1 MNKRKLL
8 AENFIVYGIGTV
20 LCNLIPFI
28 MIPILVRIMPNSSYY
43 MGINDLINSLI
54 SLVSVF
60 GLMGM
65 YDALFRLFFDYKEDD
80 FEHQK
85 QVCSTT
91 LTITLF
97 FSSICMV
104 GLFLFREWISEFF
117 FESNKLTYLVVICAI
132 SVVLNNV
139 KNIVMTPTRMLNQR
153 KVYVIG
159 STILPLIS
167 YLVALGMVLEGG
179 YLIALPM
186 GALISMIMGII
197 YFGIINRHY
206 FSYQFLNLSMIKP
219 LLAIG
224 VPLFPTFVIFWVY
237 SSCDKIMIVRMLGVN
252 ANGTYAVANKLAT
265 ISQLLT
271 SAFAGGWSYYN
282 FATIEDERRVLDF
295 SKIIEYFFALGV
307 LAFCIC
313 RLSGDFVMEL
323 LFTSQYKDTGSAFS
337 YLFVAPIIY
346 MIYQLMGSQFLLIKK
361 TIYNSFIAASGVIFN
376 IILNYVWIK
385 QIGVLGASVAT
396 VTSYLIIMLIAAVA
410 LKKRE
415 MIVLRIRE
423 CLLVILLSLHQSLD
437 LFMINESIVK
447 VVSVISIIIIL
458 AFYAKEFKLE
468 INNFMKMRK
477 KKNE

>member
-8 AENFIVYGIGTV
+8 AENFIIYGLGTV

-28 MIPILVRIMPNSSYY
+28 MLPILVRIMPNSSYY
-43 MGINDLINSLI
+43 MGINDLVNSLI

-80 FEHQK
+80 YEHQK
-85 QVCSTT
+85 QVCSTA
-91 LTITLF
+91 LAVTLF
-97 FSSICMV
+97 FSGICMIV
-104 GLFLFREWISEFF
+104 LCLLKKWISEFF

-139 KNIVMTPTRMLNQR
+139 KNMVMTPTRMLNQR

-159 STILPLIS
+159 STILPFIS
-167 YLVALGMVLEGG
+167 YLAALGMVFAGW
-179 YLIALPM
+179 YLIALPI

-197 YFGIINRHY
+197 YFGIANRHY
-206 FSYQFLNLSMIKP
+206 FSYRFLDFSMIKP
-219 LLAIG
+219 LLAVG
-224 VPLFPTFVIFWVY
+224 VPLFPTFVVFWIY
-237 SSCDKIMIVRMLGVN
+237 SSCDKVMILRMIGAN
-252 ANGTYAVANKLAT
+252 ANGVYAVANKLAA

-282 FATIEDERRVLDF
+282 FATMEDQRRVLNF
-295 SKIIEYFFALGV
+295 SKIIESFLALGV

-313 RLSGDFVMEL
+313 RLCGNFAMEL
-323 LFTSQYKDTGSAFS
+323 LFTSQYKDTGSTFS

-385 QIGVLGASVAT
+385 QIGVLGASIAT
-396 VTSYLIIMLIAAVA
+396 VTSYLIITIIAAVA
-410 LKKRE
+410 LKRRE
-415 MIVLRIRE
+415 LIILRSRE
-423 CLLVILLSLHQSLD
+423 CLLVILLALHQSLD
-437 LFMINESIVK
+437 LLMINESIIK
-447 VVSVISIIIIL
+447 VISIVSIVIIL
-458 AFYAKEFKLE
+458 VLYTKEFKIEL
-468 INNFMKMRK
+468 NNFMKMRTRK
-477 KKNE
+477 